1 MYLTSRLTTFIK
13 KSAPKMCFNIFV
25 MSQVFQYMIM
35 MDRKIHLKNL
45 KLQPKC
51 ATYYIRHATIHRS
64 ACTSFTC

>member
-1 MYLTSRLTTFIK
+1 
-13 KSAPKMCFNIFV
+13 

-51 ATYYIRHATIHRS
+51 AKYYIRHATIHRS
-64 ACTSFTC
+64 TCTVVHLLKTNTDQISAYEFKCFTRTFL